1 MVYPQKL
8 DGVQFAESMGDSQL
22 SLTPSLPQKVFF
34 SPHKLKTEGGDQ
46 CQLQPGHMVRSSVVS
61 QGWGTHKP
69 PQL

>member
-8 DGVQFAESMGDSQL
+8 DGVWFAETMGD
-22 SLTPSLPQKVFF
+22 SLTPSLPQKVF
-34 SPHKLKTEGGDQ
+34 SSAHKLKTEGGDQ
-46 CQLQPGHMVRSSVVS
+46 CQLQPGHMPRFSVVP